1 MVSSERR
8 QVDEHVNKIIELK
21 NKVFCL
27 VCPLLSLSLSLSLSL
42 LARFYDMQFL
52 SGSYNSFVVINQKII
67 GPPSINLLAKL
78 GVTKSDLL
86 LHECSISLTFNPMS
100 CLGFQFS
107 AECGS

>member
-27 VCPLLSLSLSLSLSL
+27 VGPLLSLSLSEKIV

-52 SGSYNSFVVINQKII
+52 SGSYNSFVVINQKTI
-67 GPPSINLLAKL
+67 GPPSIDLLAKV

-86 LHECSISLTFNPMS
+86 LHECSISLTFNLVS

-107 AECGS
+107 SECGS